1 MHNLFRAQ
9 RIDSNTIEIVVAGES
24 SNVLHRPVYPIP
36 AICSILKCE
45 RMHASICRLRV
56 ISPTRT
62 TIHIPVTALMT
73 REEVIAEHADWRACP
88 LTERAVRL
96 GTVFAKSMTDGDG
109 RKLGL
114 Y

>member
-1 MHNLFRAQ
+1 MYC
-9 RIDSNTIEIVVAGES
+9 IV
-24 SNVLHRPVYPIP
+24 LCIII

-73 REEVIAEHADWRACP
+73 REEVIAEHVVRGNARKENWAVEDNG
-88 LTERAVRL
+88 AVRPL
-96 GTVFAKSMTDGDG
+96 ALRNAPRRVIG
-109 RKLGL
+109 
-114 Y
+114 YQ